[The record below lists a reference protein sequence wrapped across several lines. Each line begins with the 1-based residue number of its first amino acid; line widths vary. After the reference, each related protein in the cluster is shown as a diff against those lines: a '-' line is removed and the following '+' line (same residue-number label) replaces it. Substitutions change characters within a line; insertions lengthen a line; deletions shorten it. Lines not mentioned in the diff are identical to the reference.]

1 MLKCNLFKNKLIL
14 KIMILRNHKRINNK
28 LVVIQI
34 KPFIKYY
41 FLKKKEK
48 EDKIKAFNNIITNFK
63 NQ

>member
-28 LVVIQI
+28 LVVIQC

-41 FLKKKEK
+41 FLSKKEK

>member
-28 LVVIQI
+28 NVIIQS
-34 KPFIKYY
+34 KPFIRYY
-41 FLKKKEK
+41 FLSKKEK
-48 EDKIKAFNNIITNFK
+48 QDKIKAFNNIITNFK

>member
-41 FLKKKEK
+41 FLSKKEK